1 MRHCRGAAYLN
12 NSAALVNSA
21 VHIELDL
28 KQCGQ
33 SDMPQSLA
41 VISSFAASI
50 MVRLIEL
57 ASLDEQETLI
67 EVLHQRFIAHR
78 RAKLVKEI
86 QNAQQE
92 YQEGLCQAATPSEII
107 KEILF

>member
-1 MRHCRGAAYLN
+1 MGNTMIFSEVLE
-12 NSAALVNSA
+12 SADKL
-21 VHIELDL
+21 
-28 KQCGQ
+28 
-33 SDMPQSLA
+33 
-41 VISSFAASI
+41 
-50 MVRLIEL
+50 
-57 ASLDEQETLI
+57 SLDEQETLI
-67 EVLHQRFIAHR
+67 EVLHRRFIAHR